1 MSNKE
6 IIDYL
11 KSLHCY
17 KDEDMFYE
25 QKMLEDNATIQV
37 RDLVERFVE
46 VDKEYNNSDWN
57 ILQILTN
64 IRMI

>member
-1 MSNKE
+1 MSDKE

-25 QKMLEDNATIQV
+25 KNMLEDNKTIKV

-46 VDKEYNNSDWN
+46 IDKEYSNEGWN

-64 IRMI
+64 IRMV